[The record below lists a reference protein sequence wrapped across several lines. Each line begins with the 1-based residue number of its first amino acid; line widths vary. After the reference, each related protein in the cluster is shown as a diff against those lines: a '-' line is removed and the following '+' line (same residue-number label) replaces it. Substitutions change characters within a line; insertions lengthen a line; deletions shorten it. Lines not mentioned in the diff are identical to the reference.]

1 MFQTDYDPQIAAEHA
16 AELAEKGLT
25 FMGVDVFDPV
35 NFRMLLLRFAFN
47 LIVCWV
53 VIRFFY
59 YPKSRRK
66 DYFFTFMLFSVTIF
80 LLLFLLQSIPMEI
93 GFALGLFAIFGMIRY
108 RTETV
113 QIREMTYLFVVIG
126 ISVVNGL
133 SVDVPVVSVVTANL
147 LFLLVTWL
155 LESNRFIRHTSSKM
169 ILYEKIA
176 LIKPE
181 NREALMADLANRT
194 GLNILKVEMGHI
206 DFLRDVAFLKVYYKA
221 DTDEINTID
230 LSHASHDKNYA
241 PPPDAAPRVRL
252 PTAYL
257 SGGKSADPRLR
268 DMDKRGGGKET
279 LAPMEPQRGTGTED
293 AQHFPRN

>member
-1 MFQTDYDPQIAAEHA
+1 MIQTDYDPQIAAEYA
-16 AELAEKGLT
+16 TELAGKGLT
-25 FMGVDVFDPV
+25 FMGVDLFDPA
-35 NFRMLLLRFAFN
+35 NFWMLLLRFAFN
-47 LIVCWV
+47 LAVCWV
-53 VIRFFY
+53 IIRFFY
-59 YPKSRRK
+59 YRKSRRK

-133 SVDVPVVSVVTANL
+133 SMDVPVASVAVANL
-147 LFLLVTWL
+147 FFILVTWL

-181 NREALMADLANRT
+181 NREALMADLTERT
-194 GLNILKVEMGHI
+194 GLDIIKVEVGHI

-221 DTDEINTID
+221 GTDEINTID
-230 LSHASHDKNYA
+230 HITRFS
-241 PPPDAAPRVRL
+241 
-252 PTAYL
+252 
-257 SGGKSADPRLR
+257 
-268 DMDKRGGGKET
+268 
-279 LAPMEPQRGTGTED
+279 
-293 AQHFPRN
+293 